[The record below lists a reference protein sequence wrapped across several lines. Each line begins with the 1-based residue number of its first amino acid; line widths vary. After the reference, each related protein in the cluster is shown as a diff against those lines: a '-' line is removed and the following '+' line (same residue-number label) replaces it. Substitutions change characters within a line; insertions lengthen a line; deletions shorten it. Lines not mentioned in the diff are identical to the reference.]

1 MIGPLSSQLNAIK
14 WGEFKLGDLFEK
26 LDLKFKKKIFNKQK
40 DISKVQTSEFD
51 LPLVNAKNGD
61 NGIMYYGRSSDF
73 ESAEMTIDIVNDGA
87 VSTANV
93 YPQPLKTGVLYNAYL
108 IKPKFTPT
116 RETLLFFTPC
126 IYKAIKLKF
135 SYENKASWNKVKN
148 ELISLPLKPTANTQ
162 TLKDIDFDFMEKFIA
177 ELEQCRLAELEQC
190 RLAELEA
197 YLKATGLENTTL
209 SSEEENALNVFNN
222 SGGGNTPCGLTWQSF
237 RLGDLFEKLDL
248 KFKKKIFNK
257 QKDISKVQTSEFD
270 LPLVNAKNGDN
281 GIMYYGRSSDFES
294 AEMTIDIVNDGAVS
308 TANVYPQPLKT
319 GVLYNAYLIKPKFT
333 PTRETLLFFTPCIYK
348 AIKLKFSYEN
358 KASWNK
364 VKNELISLPL
374 KPTANTQTL
383 EDVDFHFMRT
393 LINAL
398 MKQIIQGVAQ
408 YCGAKI
414 QATKEIISQEMPTQK
429 DSLF

>member
-148 ELISLPLKPTANTQ
+148 ELISLPLKPTAKTQ
-162 TLKDIDFDFMEKFIA
+162 TFEDIDFTFMEKFI
-177 ELEQCRLAELEQC
+177 AELEQC

-209 SSEEENALNVFNN
+209 SSDEENALSVFNGNN
-222 SGGGNTPCGLTWQSF
+222 SGSNTPCGLTWQHF
-237 RLGDLFEKLDL
+237 KLGDLFEKVSARFLGKGD
-248 KFKKKIFNK
+248 KFKAT
-257 QKDISKVQTSEFD
+257 SKSITD
-270 LPLVNAKNGDN
+270 THNIPLVYCKKGNN
-281 GIMYYGRSSDFES
+281 GIMYWGKKGDFETYNNIIS
-294 AEMTIDIVNDGAVS
+294 IIYNGVIATGLTYAHRDEVGILAESYFIKFKNGNPNFLCNLFIK
-308 TANVYPQPLKT
+308 TAIEK
-319 GVLYNAYLIKPKFT
+319 VLYPKYSRDNLAT
-333 PTRETLLFFTPCIYK
+333 W
-348 AIKLKFSYEN
+348 A
-358 KASWNK
+358 NK
-364 VKNELISLPL
+364 VENELILLPTN
-374 KPTANTQTL
+374 PHGGI
-383 EDVDFHFMRT
+383 DFHFMRT
-393 LINAL
+393 LINAM
-398 MKQIIQGVAQ
+398 MKQTIQGVVQ
-408 YCGAKI
+408 YSSAKI
-414 QATKEIISQEMPTQK
+414 QATKEVISQEAPVQK

>member
-14 WGEFKLGDLFEK
+14 WGE
-26 LDLKFKKKIFNKQK
+26 
-40 DISKVQTSEFD
+40 
-51 LPLVNAKNGD
+51 
-61 NGIMYYGRSSDF
+61 
-73 ESAEMTIDIVNDGA
+73 
-87 VSTANV
+87 
-93 YPQPLKTGVLYNAYL
+93 
-108 IKPKFTPT
+108 
-116 RETLLFFTPC
+116 
-126 IYKAIKLKF
+126 
-135 SYENKASWNKVKN
+135 
-148 ELISLPLKPTANTQ
+148 
-162 TLKDIDFDFMEKFIA
+162 
-177 ELEQCRLAELEQC
+177 
-190 RLAELEA
+190 
-197 YLKATGLENTTL
+197 
-209 SSEEENALNVFNN
+209 
-222 SGGGNTPCGLTWQSF
+222 F

-374 KPTANTQTL
+374 KPTANTQSL
-383 EDVDFHFMRT
+383 EDIDFDFMEKFIAELEQCRLAELQAYLKATGLENTTLSSDEENALNVFNNSGGGNTPCGLTWQSFRLGDLFEIYTGRDIIIGQTQQGDIPLVSHQHENNGITKTIKEIHNRTIFNHKQTIALADRGVFLATTQNKDFHIGTRVKALVFKNGEQDKKTRLFFITCINKNQIMFLDYSSNATNKLPNLMISLPTNQHGGIDFNFMHT

-398 MKQIIQGVAQ
+398 MKQTIQGVVQ
-408 YCGAKI
+408 YSSAKI
-414 QATKEIISQEMPTQK
+414 QATKEAISQETPIQK

>member
-14 WGEFKLGDLFEK
+14 WGEFSYETIYELQKTTKLLSKKDCVENGKIPLFTSDSKNNGIVGYVNCKPSYKLKNNQCMVVFGDHTRTFNIAKNDFCIADNVKVLKPIKDFSIRILLFINTMWGKKIIDKGYARHWSLAKTAKIQLPLKPTANAQTLDDIDFHFMEKFIAELEQCRLAELEQCRLAELEAYLKATGLSNTTLSSDEENALKLFNNSIGGNTPCGLRWQSFKLGDLFEK
-26 LDLKFKKKIFNKQK
+26 LDLKFKKKTFNKQK

-93 YPQPLKTGVLYNAYL
+93 YPQLLKTGVLYNAYL

-162 TLKDIDFDFMEKFIA
+162 TLKDINFNFMHTF
-177 ELEQCRLAELEQC
+177 
-190 RLAELEA
+190 
-197 YLKATGLENTTL
+197 
-209 SSEEENALNVFNN
+209 
-222 SGGGNTPCGLTWQSF
+222 
-237 RLGDLFEKLDL
+237 
-248 KFKKKIFNK
+248 
-257 QKDISKVQTSEFD
+257 
-270 LPLVNAKNGDN
+270 
-281 GIMYYGRSSDFES
+281 
-294 AEMTIDIVNDGAVS
+294 
-308 TANVYPQPLKT
+308 
-319 GVLYNAYLIKPKFT
+319 
-333 PTRETLLFFTPCIYK
+333 
-348 AIKLKFSYEN
+348 
-358 KASWNK
+358 
-364 VKNELISLPL
+364 
-374 KPTANTQTL
+374 
-383 EDVDFHFMRT
+383 
-393 LINAL
+393 INAL
-398 MKQIIQGVAQ
+398 MKQTIQGVVQ
-408 YCGAKI
+408 YSNAKI

>member
-26 LDLKFKKKIFNKQK
+26 LDLKFKKKTFNKQK

-93 YPQPLKTGVLYNAYL
+93 YPQLLKTGVLYNAYL

-148 ELISLPLKPTANTQ
+148 ELISLPLKPTANAQ
-162 TLKDIDFDFMEKFIA
+162 TLKDIDFHFMEKFI
-177 ELEQCRLAELEQC
+177 AELEQC

-197 YLKATGLENTTL
+197 YLKATGLSNTTL
-209 SSEEENALNVFNN
+209 SNDEENALNLFNGKN
-222 SGGGNTPCGLTWQSF
+222 SGGNTPCGLTWQSF
-237 RLGDLFEKLDL
+237 KIVDIFEVKNTRNILARDVVKDSGTTPYLCASKENNAVNSYINYNADFLD
-248 KFKKKIFNK
+248 KGNCIFIGGK
-257 QKDISKVQTSEFD
+257 TFVVTYQQKDFYSNDSHNLALYLKDTHSKTKLNQ
-270 LPLVNAKNGDN
+270 
-281 GIMYYGRSSDFES
+281 
-294 AEMTIDIVNDGAVS
+294 
-308 TANVYPQPLKT
+308 
-319 GVLYNAYLIKPKFT
+319 
-333 PTRETLLFFTPCIYK
+333 LFIITCIYK
-348 AIKLKFSYEN
+348 ALNN
-358 KASWNK
+358 KYSWGDS
-364 VKNELISLPL
+364 ISNTKIQNDSILLPTNQHG
-374 KPTANTQTL
+374 KI
-383 EDVDFHFMRT
+383 DFHFMRT
-393 LINAL
+393 FINAL
-398 MKQIIQGVAQ
+398 MKQTIQGVAE
-408 YCGAKI
+408 YCDAKI
-414 QATKEIISQEMPTQK
+414 QATKEAISQEMPTQK